1 MLPSELL
8 RVLAFWEGHVMA
20 TLDLDQLRTLV
31 AIVDTGSFTR
41 AAEKVHKTQSAVSM
55 QMRRLEDKLGRD
67 IFTKDGRQSKLT
79 EDGERLLHHA
89 RRMLKL
95 NDDTLAMFDESEVS
109 GVVRIGTPDDY
120 ADRFLPMIMARFS
133 RSYPGA
139 EVSVT
144 CAPTPNLREALAADD
159 LDIAIVTHVMQYRQA
174 SDEIIRR
181 EPLMWVASEQHCAE
195 QETPLPLALGR
206 PKCDWRQAALN
217 ALDKQ
222 SRSYRILYTSWNS
235 TAVAAAVLSGLA
247 VSVLPE
253 SAVRPG
259 MRILS
264 ETEGFP
270 SLPTCEIAL
279 IRNPQASAKVTNAL
293 AEHIK
298 LSLNNLSATH
308 LAAE

>member
-1 MLPSELL
+1 
-8 RVLAFWEGHVMA
+8 MA
-20 TLDLDQLRTLV
+20 TLDLDQLRTLT

-55 QMRRLEDKLGRD
+55 QMRRLEEKLGRD

-95 NDDTLAMFDESEVS
+95 NDETLAMFDESEVS

-144 CAPTPNLREALAADD
+144 CAPTPDLRAALANDE
-159 LDIAIVTHVMQYRQA
+159 LDIAIVTHVLKFRQET
-174 SDEIIRR
+174 DEIIRR
-181 EPLMWVASEQHCAE
+181 EPLLWTASEQHCVE
-195 QETPLPLALGR
+195 SETPLPLALGR
-206 PKCDWRQAALN
+206 PSCDWRQAALA

-222 SRSYRILYTSWNS
+222 SRNFRILYTSWNS
-235 TAVAAAVLSGLA
+235 TAVSAAVLSGLA

-253 SAVRPG
+253 SAIRPG
-259 MRILS
+259 MRILG
-264 ETEGFP
+264 EAEGFP
-270 SLPTCEIAL
+270 DLPSCEIAL
-279 IRNPQASAKVTNAL
+279 IRNPNASANVTNAL

-298 LSLNNLSATH
+298 SSLNNLSVTRI
-308 LAAE
+308 AAE